1 MGYKVEAGPERV
13 RHHVPRPHTYKMITR
28 PDQIHRLSD
37 RPLVAEAVA
46 KWVVSC
52 DGWLVRRRENLIMAL
67 GYRRVDREQQFL
79 LPPDMREW
87 LPESHLVWFVIETVE
102 ELDTSAF
109 CERSVLGGVGRAG
122 FDPQM
127 LVTLL
132 VYGYARGV
140 RSARQIARLCEVDV
154 AFRLI
159 CAQDAPEHSTLSRF
173 RAGYEDAFIGLF
185 GQVLGL
191 AARAGLGRFGTV
203 AVDGYKLAADAS
215 IDANRDEVWL
225 REQAR
230 RMVAEAA
237 AADAV
242 EDAEFGEARGDE
254 LPPELSDPAT
264 RRAKIRAAVEELESR
279 QRAGEQ
285 AEAEADAAAEQRM
298 RRIAAG
304 AKTGP
309 GKARRVDEVAEA
321 RLRLAR
327 ARAAQQ
333 AKIDADRARRAAA
346 QERGET
352 PTGRYPRPVEHC
364 VAVRHAEQVLRRAM
378 LRQQTREAVGE
389 QPPKPP
395 LRVNLTDPQ
404 SRLMPTRKGWV
415 QGYNVQLGVTGDQLI
430 VATQVSQHTND
441 SEDFIPM
448 MAAVQQAAELFQ
460 AAGREEAVVGVLL
473 ADAGYA
479 TDTNLTASGPDRLIA
494 LGSRRHQ
501 HRARSHE
508 PTQGPPPEGATPR
521 QAMRHRLR
529 TPEGVATYKRRGATV
544 EPAIGN
550 LKKIISGLSR
560 RGLQAAT
567 AEINL
572 AAAAFNLLKIYRM
585 AAAGG

>member
-1 MGYKVEAGPERV
+1 
-13 RHHVPRPHTYKMITR
+13 
-28 PDQIHRLSD
+28 
-37 RPLVAEAVA
+37 
-46 KWVVSC
+46 
-52 DGWLVRRRENLIMAL
+52 MAL
-67 GYRRVDREQQFL
+67 GYRRVDRDQPFL

-87 LPESHLVWFVIETVE
+87 LPSSHLVWFVIEAVE
-102 ELDTSAF
+102 QLDTSGF
-109 CERSVLGGVGRAG
+109 CERSVVGGVGRAG
-122 FDPQM
+122 FDPAM

-132 VYGYARGV
+132 VYGYANGV

-154 AFRLI
+154 AFRVI

-173 RAGYEDAFIGLF
+173 RVAHEQGFVGLF

-191 AARAGLGRFGTV
+191 AAGAGLGRFGTV
-203 AVDGYKLAADAS
+203 GVDGFKVAGNAS
-215 IDANRDEVWL
+215 IDANRDEGWL

-237 AADAV
+237 AVDAA

-254 LPPELSDPAT
+254 LPAELSDPRT
-264 RRAKIRAAVEELESR
+264 RRAKIRAALEELE
-279 QRAGEQ
+279 QRKQAAWEAAEQ
-285 AEAEADAAAEQRM
+285 AELEAEAAAERRM
-298 RRIAAG
+298 RRIAEG

-327 ARAAQQ
+327 AEAAQQ

-346 QERGET
+346 QMRGEGL
-352 PTGRYPRPVEHC
+352 PGCPPVPVEQY
-364 VAVRHAEQVLRRAM
+364 VAVRHAQEMLRRA
-378 LRQQTREAVGE
+378 LRRQHARDTTQQ
-389 QPPKPP
+389 PLKSS

-415 QGYNVQLGVTGDQLI
+415 QGYNVQVGVTGDQLI
-430 VATQVSQHTND
+430 VATKVSQHTND

-448 MAAVQQAAELFQ
+448 MAAVSEAEQLFQ
-460 AAGREEAVVGVLL
+460 ATGRDDAVVGVLL

-479 TDTNLTASGPDRLIA
+479 TDTNLAAPGPDRLIA
-494 LGSRRHQ
+494 LGSRRSQ
-501 HRARSHE
+501 RLAATQQ
-508 PTQGPPPEGATPR
+508 PTHGPPPEPSTPR

-529 TPEGVATYKRRGATV
+529 TPEGIASYKRRGATV

-550 LKKIISGLSR
+550 LKKIINGLSR

-567 AEINL
+567 AEVNL

-585 AAAGG
+585 APTGG